1 MKYNAETGPTDGE
14 RTSGY
19 EFMKHRIRKILLVC
33 CSYDGYILEEDGHI
47 EQQINQEYID
57 LNMSNPPALLRV
69 SSTAEALDLLRE
81 DDRFDF
87 ILTMYNVGEPDVFDF
102 AKIVKER
109 HRHIPV
115 VLLTSF
121 SKDIYRRIDER
132 DASGIDYIFS
142 WSGNTDLVIG
152 IIKLIEDAMNAEE
165 DILTGGVQ
173 AILLVED
180 SVRFYSTYL
189 PALYKLILQQN
200 TEFLKDAF
208 NEQQQI
214 LRKRARP
221 KILLATNYADAVALY
236 ERYKKNLLGVI
247 SDVGFVLHKG
257 DSPSTEKLDAGI
269 DLCRLV
275 RADNPLMPVLL
286 QSSQTAFA
294 AQARELGAGFIAKNS
309 KTLLQELSDFI
320 AARFAFGDFLFKDL
334 STGRVIGRAK
344 DLHEMQRL
352 VASVPDDVF
361 EYNTSQNNLSKW
373 LYSRGLFPLAASIR
387 QLNKSHFRTTEE
399 HRAALVTLIRDYRTL
414 LGQGVVAK
422 FDPATY
428 SDAIAFARIGEGS
441 LGGKARGLA
450 FMNSMLVKYC
460 QYAKYENVRVTI
472 PRTVVVATD
481 YFDAFIRNNGLEYVL
496 TTEMTDEE
504 ILSEFVSSTLPYKL
518 REALKAYVRTVSG
531 PLAVRSSSKLEDS
544 HYQPFAG
551 IYSTYMIPYTEGNED
566 RQLRLLQK
574 AIKSVYAS
582 TYFAASKAYVQS
594 SQNLIAEEK
603 MAVVIQ
609 EVCGTEQDGLFF
621 PTLSGVARSIN
632 YYPIGDETPEEG
644 VCNIALGLG
653 KLVVDGG
660 RTLRFSPRYPQKV
673 LQTSTPE
680 LALRDTQNEVLALDL
695 RPEAFRTSTDDAVN
709 IRRLTLREVA
719 PMRQTRFVAS
729 VWDRENDR
737 ISDSPMD
744 EGRKVITFNAILK
757 YNTFP
762 LADIVRDI
770 LRLGVEE
777 MCCPVEVEFA
787 VNMDVPYGQ
796 QRIFNLLQIR
806 PIIDNNDN
814 RALDWRR
821 VPTDD
826 ALIYARNALG
836 VGNMNDIRD
845 IVYVKPERFDSLST
859 QAIAGELDALNARM
873 REAGRG
879 YILVGPGRWGSSDPF
894 LGIPVKWQQIT
905 EARVIVECG
914 LERFRVEPS
923 QGTHFFQNVTSLGVG
938 YLTINPFMGDGRFDA
953 ERLGAMPAAEEG
965 EYLRRVSFPA
975 PLWVYIDGRSNKG
988 IVRTEPPAGE
998 E

>member
-1 MKYNAETGPTDGE
+1 
-14 RTSGY
+14 
-19 EFMKHRIRKILLVC
+19 
-33 CSYDGYILEEDGHI
+33 
-47 EQQINQEYID
+47 
-57 LNMSNPPALLRV
+57 
-69 SSTAEALDLLRE
+69 
-81 DDRFDF
+81 
-87 ILTMYNVGEPDVFDF
+87 
-102 AKIVKER
+102 
-109 HRHIPV
+109 
-115 VLLTSF
+115 
-121 SKDIYRRIDER
+121 
-132 DASGIDYIFS
+132 
-142 WSGNTDLVIG
+142 
-152 IIKLIEDAMNAEE
+152 
-165 DILTGGVQ
+165 
-173 AILLVED
+173 
-180 SVRFYSTYL
+180 
-189 PALYKLILQQN
+189 
-200 TEFLKDAF
+200 
-208 NEQQQI
+208 
-214 LRKRARP
+214 
-221 KILLATNYADAVALY
+221 
-236 ERYKKNLLGVI
+236 
-247 SDVGFVLHKG
+247 
-257 DSPSTEKLDAGI
+257 
-269 DLCRLV
+269 
-275 RADNPLMPVLL
+275 
-286 QSSQTAFA
+286 
-294 AQARELGAGFIAKNS
+294 
-309 KTLLQELSDFI
+309 
-320 AARFAFGDFLFKDL
+320 
-334 STGRVIGRAK
+334 
-344 DLHEMQRL
+344 
-352 VASVPDDVF
+352 
-361 EYNTSQNNLSKW
+361 
-373 LYSRGLFPLAASIR
+373 
-387 QLNKSHFRTTEE
+387 
-399 HRAALVTLIRDYRTL
+399 
-414 LGQGVVAK
+414 
-422 FDPATY
+422 
-428 SDAIAFARIGEGS
+428 
-441 LGGKARGLA
+441 
-450 FMNSMLVKYC
+450 
-460 QYAKYENVRVTI
+460 
-472 PRTVVVATD
+472 
-481 YFDAFIRNNGLEYVL
+481 
-496 TTEMTDEE
+496 MTDEE

-777 MCCPVEVEFA
+777 MRCPVEVEFA

-836 VGNMNDIRD
+836 VGNMSDIRD

-938 YLTINPFMGDGRFDA
+938 YLTINPFMGDGRFDG